1 MWYESPAAEEPEA
14 SSFLAARARAAAEG
28 RGYEF
33 DWEVLA
39 KTRGNMRFMS
49 GLQPGRQPQA
59 TPTPDSTDM
68 IMKVDAPC
76 PVYC

>member
-1 MWYESPAAEEPEA
+1 VLDDPDA
-14 SSFLAARARAAAEG
+14 SSFLAARACAAADG

-33 DWEVLA
+33 ACEVLA
-39 KTRGNMRFMS
+39 KMRGNMRFMR

-68 IMKVDAPC
+68 MMKVDAPC
-76 PVYC
+76 PERC